1 MRNDKKR
8 HGVALIIVLVL
19 IVMISLGAYS
29 FTNMMTAQERGTI
42 MAGRQLQ
49 AQAAVASGVEHVK
62 DYLALLPEDRIAAGG
77 HWDNPDFFRDVPVSD
92 GSLRFS
98 VVSITQDT
106 FGDPTAI
113 RFGLE
118 DQGSKLNV
126 NTLATSDLYKS
137 QSLDAEDNA
146 AGGESLDA
154 GTPDQGGDQGGES
167 GDDQG
172 GPGGDRAPDD
182 GGGGGTT
189 PDNPTPSNPTND
201 AATGDT
207 STSADS
213 LLDEDLA
220 RNVLMMLPDMTEQI
234 ADSIL
239 DWIDEDD
246 TPRNSGAEADDYAAL
261 GYEPAN
267 GPISSLDELLLV
279 PGITTELLYGA
290 DRNHNGILD
299 DNEQTLSAAT
309 TGSMARGWSAYLT
322 VNSKDYIQQL
332 DETVDVNGEDLEA
345 LFDELIEAGFDENF
359 ATYVIAYRQGGAYE
373 IPEIPED
380 APDDFELPE
389 VRDIS
394 EVELNF
400 ETEGGTE
407 VASVLDLIGSMTQVQ
422 FPPSGPDGQP
432 ESAPVASPYGEG
444 SDFSAILPLMWSGL
458 STGETEGTGRINS
471 NHCSSAVI
479 GGLPNMDETTAQ
491 SILFGQDPS
500 EASGDVNYL
509 YPTWPLATGA
519 VNLEQ
524 MKALLPYVSGSGS
537 IFRAQIIGYSDEPGA
552 MARAEVVID
561 ASGDQPVV
569 LSWRDLSHLGP
580 GFDAETLSSQ

>member
-1 MRNDKKR
+1 MQKTNCGKR
-8 HGVALIIVLVL
+8 YGVALIIVLVL

-42 MAGRQLQ
+42 MAGRRLK
-49 AQAAVASGVEHVK
+49 AEAAVASGVEHIK

-77 HWDNPDFFRDVPVSD
+77 HWDNPDLFRDVPVSD
-92 GSLRFS
+92 NELSTLRFS

-106 FGDPTAI
+106 YGDPTTF

-118 DQGSKLNV
+118 DEGAKLNI

-137 QSLDAEDNA
+137 QSLDAEEGD
-146 AGGESLDA
+146 AGGEGLDA
-154 GTPDQGGDQGGES
+154 GVPDQGGEQGGDQG
-167 GDDQG
+167 
-172 GPGGDRAPDD
+172 GGDRAPDD
-182 GGGGGTT
+182 GAPGGTT
-189 PDNPTPSNPTND
+189 PDASAGAPS
-201 AATGDT
+201 TGDT

-213 LLDEDLA
+213 LLEDDRA
-220 RNVLMMLPDMTEQI
+220 RAVLMMLPDMTEQI

-239 DWIDEDD
+239 DWIDEDE
-246 TPRNSGAEADDYAAL
+246 TPRASGAEADAYASL
-261 GYEPAN
+261 GYEPPN
-267 GPISSLDELLLV
+267 GPIGSLDELLLI
-279 PGITTELLYGA
+279 PGVTMELLYGA
-290 DRNHNGILD
+290 DRNHNGMLD

-332 DETVDVNGEDLEA
+332 EETIDVNGEDLEA
-345 LFDELIEAGFDENF
+345 LYDELLDAGFDEDF
-359 ATYVIAYRQGGAYE
+359 ATYVIAYRQGGAYQ

-380 APDDFELPE
+380 APDDFELPQIRE
-389 VRDIS
+389 IS

-407 VASVLDLIGSMTQVQ
+407 VASVLDLVGSMTQVQ
-422 FPPSGPDGQP
+422 FPGNGPDAQP
-432 ESAPVASPYGEG
+432 EQAPVASPYGEE
-444 SDFSAILPLMWSGL
+444 SDLSTLLPLLWSNL
-458 STGETEGTGRINS
+458 STGENGGAGRVNS

-479 GGLPNMDETTAQ
+479 SGLPEIDETIAQ
-491 SILFGQDPS
+491 SILFSQDPS
-500 EASGDVNYL
+500 QASGDENYL
-509 YPTWPLATGA
+509 YPTWPLAIGA
-519 VNLEQ
+519 VTLDQ